1 MMEIWGLPSLS
12 RGDSLVAVVSSWAGV
27 LSLVGVLYS
36 IASFVSPFLR
46 PSRIG
51 RYLHDTDGK
60 PPWALVTGASD
71 GIGKQFCHQLAA
83 RGFNVVLHGR
93 NPSKLARVRD
103 ELADAFP
110 RRRFRSLIA
119 DGSAIACNSCRPA
132 TPSPPSTS
140 PSTSPSVGNPSI
152 DSTHHQHHQQQHQ
165 QQPALV
171 DFDAV
176 AASLADINLTVLVNN
191 AGGGVVNPVYQFL
204 QHCPES
210 RLVGNINLNAV
221 FPLLMQ
227 ARLLP
232 QLLRNAPSLVLNVGS
247 LSDNG
252 LPMLASY
259 ASSKKF
265 GDTASLIISREL
277 ALQGRHAD
285 LEVLSVRVGE
295 VTATSYNSNP
305 VSLFGPRAATMA
317 AAALARV
324 GCGRP
329 TIVGY
334 FPHALQ
340 QAAMD
345 LAPSWAREKSFLDV
359 IRVRWRQDQEMMAKN
374 A

>member
-1 MMEIWGLPSLS
+1 MEILGLPSLS
-12 RGDSLVAVVSSWAGV
+12 RGDSLVAVLSSWVGV
-27 LSLVGVLYS
+27 LSILSVLYS

-46 PSRIG
+46 PSRLS
-51 RYLHDTDGK
+51 RYHHDTDGK

-71 GIGKQFCHQLAA
+71 GIGKQFCRHLAA

-93 NPSKLARVRD
+93 NPSKLARVEG
-103 ELADAFP
+103 ELAYTFP
-110 RRRFRSLIA
+110 QRQFRTLIA
-119 DGSAIACNSCRPA
+119 DGSAIACNRCRP
-132 TPSPPSTS
+132 TMSSPSPASNS
-140 PSTSPSVGNPSI
+140 KDDG
-152 DSTHHQHHQQQHQ
+152 
-165 QQPALV
+165 QPALV

-176 AASLADINLTVLVNN
+176 AASLEDINLTVLVNN

-204 QHCPES
+204 QHCSES
-210 RLVGNINLNAV
+210 RLVGNINLNAI

-227 ARLLP
+227 SHLLP

-265 GDTASLIISREL
+265 GDTASRILSREL
-277 ALQGRHAD
+277 VLQGRHAD

-295 VTATSYNSNP
+295 VTETSYNSHP
-305 VSLFGPRAATMA
+305 VSFFEPDAATMA

-329 TIVGY
+329 TVVGY

-345 LAPSWAREKSFLDV
+345 LAPAWAREKSMLDV
-359 IRVRWRQDQEMMAKN
+359 VRDRWRQDQEMMAKN

>member
-1 MMEIWGLPSLS
+1 MDSWPLPSLS
-12 RGDSLVAVVSSWAGV
+12 RGDGLVAVLCSWVGV
-27 LSLVGVLYS
+27 LSLLSVLYS
-36 IASFVSPFLR
+36 VASFVSPFVR
-46 PSRIG
+46 PSRLG

-60 PPWALVTGASD
+60 PPWALVTGATD

-93 NPSKLARVRD
+93 NPSKLARVED
-103 ELADAFP
+103 ELARAFP
-110 RRRFRSLIA
+110 QRQFRQLVA
-119 DGSAIACNSCRPA
+119 DGSAIACNSCRHASA
-132 TPSPPSTS
+132 TTPEHNHDNMTGGPPR
-140 PSTSPSVGNPSI
+140 N
-152 DSTHHQHHQQQHQ
+152 
-165 QQPALV
+165 V

-176 AASLADINLTVLVNN
+176 AASLAGINLTVLVNN

-204 QHCPES
+204 QHCPDA

-227 ARLLP
+227 AHLLP
-232 QLLRNAPSLVLNVGS
+232 QLLRNAPSLVLNIGS

-265 GDTASLIISREL
+265 GDTASSILSREL
-277 ALQGRHAD
+277 VLQGRHAD

-295 VTATSYNSNP
+295 VTATSYNSHP
-305 VSLFGPRAATMA
+305 VSFFEPNAATMA
-317 AAALARV
+317 TAALARV
-324 GCGRP
+324 GCGRSSV
-329 TIVGY
+329 VGY

-340 QAAMD
+340 QAAME
-345 LAPSWAREKSFLDV
+345 LAPSWARERSMLDV
-359 IRVRWRQDQEMMAKN
+359 IRERWRQDQEMMAKN

>member
-1 MMEIWGLPSLS
+1 MMEIWGFPSLS
-12 RGDSLVAVVSSWAGV
+12 RGDSLVAVVSSWVGV
-27 LSLVGVLYS
+27 LSLLGVLYS

-103 ELADAFP
+103 ELAKAFP
-110 RRRFRSLIA
+110 QRQFRSLIA

-132 TPSPPSTS
+132 TPSS
-140 PSTSPSVGNPSI
+140 PSPSQSPSAGNPSA
-152 DSTHHQHHQQQHQ
+152 DRQQQQ

-277 ALQGRHAD
+277 ALQRRHAD

-305 VSLFGPRAATMA
+305 VSLFGPHAATMA

-345 LAPSWAREKSFLDV
+345 LAPSWAREKSFLDI

>member
-1 MMEIWGLPSLS
+1 MNIWGLPSLS
-12 RGDSLVAVVSSWAGV
+12 RGDSLVAVLCSWAGV
-27 LSLVGVLYS
+27 LSLISVLYS
-36 IASFVSPFLR
+36 VASFVSPFVR
-46 PSRIG
+46 PSRLG

-60 PPWALVTGASD
+60 PAWALVTGASD
-71 GIGKQFCHQLAA
+71 GIGKQFCRQLAS

-93 NPSKLARVRD
+93 NPSKLAGVRD
-103 ELADAFP
+103 ELAKEFP
-110 RRRFRSLIA
+110 QRQFRTLIA

-132 TPSPPSTS
+132 TPSPASS
-140 PSTSPSVGNPSI
+140 SN
-152 DSTHHQHHQQQHQ
+152 DDR
-165 QQPALV
+165 QPALV
-171 DFDAV
+171 DFDAI

-204 QHCPES
+204 QHCSEA

-247 LSDNG
+247 MSDNG

-265 GDTASLIISREL
+265 GDTASRILSREL
-277 ALQGRHAD
+277 VLQGRRAD

-295 VTATSYNSNP
+295 VTATSYNSHP
-305 VSLFGPRAATMA
+305 VSFFEPHAATMA

-329 TIVGY
+329 SVVGY

-345 LAPSWAREKSFLDV
+345 LAPAWAREKSMLDV
-359 IRVRWRQDQEMMAKN
+359 VRDRWRQDQEMMAKN

>member
-1 MMEIWGLPSLS
+1 MEVWGLASLS
-12 RGDSLVAVVSSWAGV
+12 RGDSLLAVIFSWVGV
-27 LSLVGVLYS
+27 LSLFGVLYS
-36 IASFVSPFLR
+36 LASFVSPFLR
-46 PSRIG
+46 PSKLG

-60 PPWALVTGASD
+60 PAWALVTGASD

-103 ELADAFP
+103 ELVSAFP
-110 RRRFRSLIA
+110 HRQFRSLIA
-119 DGSAIACNSCRPA
+119 DGSAIACNSCRPE
-132 TPSPPSTS
+132 TS
-140 PSTSPSVGNPSI
+140 PSLSRISKTSVDG
-152 DSTHHQHHQQQHQ
+152 
-165 QQPALV
+165 QPDLV
-171 DFDAV
+171 DFDAI
-176 AASLADINLTVLVNN
+176 AASLEDINLTVLVNN
-191 AGGGVVNPVYQFL
+191 AGGGVVNPVYEFL
-204 QHCPES
+204 QHCSES

-232 QLLRNAPSLVLNVGS
+232 QLLRNAPSLVINIGS
-247 LSDNG
+247 MADNG

-265 GDTASLIISREL
+265 GDTASRILSREL
-277 ALQGRHAD
+277 VLQGRHPD

-295 VTATSYNSNP
+295 VTATSYNSHP
-305 VSLFGPRAATMA
+305 VSFFEPDAATMA

-324 GCGRP
+324 GCGRSAV
-329 TIVGY
+329 IGY

-345 LAPSWAREKSFLDV
+345 LAPAWAREKSMLDV
-359 IRVRWRQDQEMMAKN
+359 IRDRWRQDQEMMAKN

>member
-1 MMEIWGLPSLS
+1 MGIWGLPSLS
-12 RGDSLVAVVSSWAGV
+12 RGDSLVAVVSSWVGV
-27 LSLVGVLYS
+27 LSLLSVLYS
-36 IASFVSPFLR
+36 VASFVSPFVR
-46 PSRIG
+46 PSRLG

-60 PPWALVTGASD
+60 PAWALVTGASD
-71 GIGKQFCHQLAA
+71 GIGKQFCHQLAS

-93 NPSKLARVRD
+93 NPSKLAGVRD
-103 ELADAFP
+103 ELARAFP
-110 RRRFRSLIA
+110 QRQFRTLIA

-132 TPSPPSTS
+132 TPSPPT
-140 PSTSPSVGNPSI
+140 
-152 DSTHHQHHQQQHQ
+152 
-165 QQPALV
+165 V

-176 AASLADINLTVLVNN
+176 AASLAGINLTVLVNN

-204 QHCPES
+204 QHCSEA

-232 QLLRNAPSLVLNVGS
+232 QLLRSAPSLVLNVGS
-247 LSDNG
+247 MSDNG

-265 GDTASLIISREL
+265 GDTASRILSREL
-277 ALQGRHAD
+277 VLQGRHAD
-285 LEVLSVRVGE
+285 LEILSVRVGE
-295 VTATSYNSNP
+295 VTATSYNSHP
-305 VSLFGPRAATMA
+305 VSFFEPHAATMA

-324 GCGRP
+324 GCGRNAV
-329 TIVGY
+329 VGY

-340 QAAMD
+340 QAAMN
-345 LAPSWAREKSFLDV
+345 LAPEWAREKSMLDV
-359 IRVRWRQDQEMMAKN
+359 VRDRWRQDQDMMAKN

>member
-1 MMEIWGLPSLS
+1 MDIWGLPSLS
-12 RGDSLVAVVSSWAGV
+12 RGDSLVAVLCSWVGV
-27 LSLVGVLYS
+27 LSLLSVLYS
-36 IASFVSPFLR
+36 VASFVSPFLR
-46 PSRIG
+46 PSRLG

-71 GIGKQFCHQLAA
+71 GIGKQFCHQLAS

-93 NPSKLARVRD
+93 NPSKLAGVRD
-103 ELADAFP
+103 ELARAFP
-110 RRRFRSLIA
+110 QRQFRTLIA
-119 DGSAIACNSCRPA
+119 DGSAIACSSCRPA
-132 TPSPPSTS
+132 TPSSTS
-140 PSTSPSVGNPSI
+140 KSKV
-152 DSTHHQHHQQQHQ
+152 DDR
-165 QQPALV
+165 QPALV
-171 DFDAV
+171 DFEAI

-204 QHCPES
+204 QHCSEA
-210 RLVGNINLNAV
+210 RLVGNISLNAV

-247 LSDNG
+247 MSDNG

-265 GDTASLIISREL
+265 GDTASRILSREL

-295 VTATSYNSNP
+295 VTATSYNSHP
-305 VSLFGPRAATMA
+305 VSFFEPHAATMA

-329 TIVGY
+329 TVVGY

-345 LAPSWAREKSFLDV
+345 LAPAWAREKSMLDV
-359 IRVRWRQDQEMMAKN
+359 VRDRWRQDQDMMAKN

>member
-1 MMEIWGLPSLS
+1 MEIWGLPSLS
-12 RGDSLVAVVSSWAGV
+12 RGDSLVAVASSWAGV

-36 IASFVSPFLR
+36 IASFVLPFLR

-103 ELADAFP
+103 ELANAFP
-110 RRRFRSLIA
+110 RRQFRSLIA
-119 DGSAIACNSCRPA
+119 DGSAIACNGCRPA
-132 TPSPPSTS
+132 TPSSSS
-140 PSTSPSVGNPSI
+140 PSAGDPSI
-152 DSTHHQHHQQQHQ
+152 DRQQQ

-204 QHCPES
+204 QHCSES

-232 QLLRNAPSLVLNVGS
+232 QLLRSAPSLVLNVGS
-247 LSDNG
+247 MSDNG

-265 GDTASLIISREL
+265 GDTASRIISREL

-285 LEVLSVRVGE
+285 VEVLSVRVGE
-295 VTATSYNSNP
+295 VTATSYNSHP
-305 VSLFGPRAATMA
+305 VSFFEPDAATMA

-324 GCGRP
+324 GCGRK
-329 TIVGY
+329 TVIGY

-345 LAPSWAREKSFLDV
+345 LAPSWAREKSFLDI
-359 IRVRWRQDQEMMAKN
+359 IRDRWRQDQEMMAKN

>member
-1 MMEIWGLPSLS
+1 MDGWRLPSLS
-12 RGDSLVAVVSSWAGV
+12 RGDSLVAVLCSWVGV
-27 LSLVGVLYS
+27 LSLLSVLYS
-36 IASFVSPFLR
+36 VASFVSPFVR
-46 PSRIG
+46 PSRLG

-93 NPSKLARVRD
+93 NPSKLARVRH
-103 ELADAFP
+103 ELARAFP
-110 RRRFRSLIA
+110 QRQFRQLIA
-119 DGSAIACNSCRPA
+119 DGSAIACNGCRQASAASAASA
-132 TPSPPSTS
+132 TTPT
-140 PSTSPSVGNPSI
+140 TTTEDKGHVN
-152 DSTHHQHHQQQHQ
+152 
-165 QQPALV
+165 V

-191 AGGGVVNPVYQFL
+191 AGGGVANPVYQFL
-204 QHCPES
+204 QHCPDA

-232 QLLRNAPSLVLNVGS
+232 QLLRNAPSLVVNIGS

-259 ASSKKF
+259 ASSKRF
-265 GDTASLIISREL
+265 GDTASRILSREL
-277 ALQGRHAD
+277 VLQGRHAD

-295 VTATSYNSNP
+295 VTATSYNSHP
-305 VSLFGPRAATMA
+305 VSFFEPNAATMA

-329 TIVGY
+329 SVVGY

-345 LAPSWAREKSFLDV
+345 LAPSWAREKSMLDV
-359 IRVRWRQDQEMMAKN
+359 IRDRWRQDQEMMAKN

>member
-1 MMEIWGLPSLS
+1 MDILGLPSLS
-12 RGDSLVAVVSSWAGV
+12 RGDSIVAVVFSWVGV
-27 LSLVGVLYS
+27 LSILSVLYS
-36 IASFVSPFLR
+36 IASFLSPFLR
-46 PSRIG
+46 PSRLG
-51 RYLHDTDGK
+51 RYLHDTHGK

-93 NPSKLARVRD
+93 NPSKLARVED
-103 ELADAFP
+103 ELVKAFP
-110 RRRFRSLIA
+110 QRQFRTLIA

-132 TPSPPSTS
+132 TMPSSSSSS
-140 PSTSPSVGNPSI
+140 PSARNSSPNV
-152 DSTHHQHHQQQHQ
+152 DR
-165 QQPALV
+165 QPALV
-171 DFDAV
+171 DFEAI
-176 AASLADINLTVLVNN
+176 AASLADINLTVLINN

-204 QHCPES
+204 QHCSEP
-210 RLVGNINLNAV
+210 RLVGNINLNAI

-232 QLLRNAPSLVLNVGS
+232 QLLGNAPALVLNIGS
-247 LSDNG
+247 MSDNG

-265 GDTASLIISREL
+265 GDTASRILSREL
-277 ALQGRHAD
+277 VLQGRHAD

-295 VTATSYNSNP
+295 VTATSYNSHP
-305 VSLFGPRAATMA
+305 VSFFEPDAAAMA

-329 TIVGY
+329 SVDGY

-345 LAPSWAREKSFLDV
+345 LAPSWAREKTMIGV
-359 IRVRWRQDQEMMAKN
+359 VRDRWKQDQGMMAKN

>member
-1 MMEIWGLPSLS
+1 MDILGLPSLS
-12 RGDSLVAVVSSWAGV
+12 RGDGLVAVLSSWAGV
-27 LSLVGVLYS
+27 LSLLGILYR

-46 PSRIG
+46 PSRLD
-51 RYLHDTDGK
+51 RYLHDKDGN

-93 NPSKLARVRD
+93 NPSKLDRVRD
-103 ELADAFP
+103 ELVKAFP
-110 RRRFRSLIA
+110 QRQFRSLIA
-119 DGSAIACNSCRPA
+119 DGSAISCNSCRIE
-132 TPSPPSTS
+132 TS
-140 PSTSPSVGNPSI
+140 SSASNPS
-152 DSTHHQHHQQQHQ
+152 SR
-165 QQPALV
+165 AV
-171 DFDAV
+171 DFDAIT
-176 AASLADINLTVLVNN
+176 ASLADINLTVLINN

-204 QHCPES
+204 QDSPEA
-210 RLVGNINLNAV
+210 RLVGNISLNAV

-232 QLLRNAPSLVLNVGS
+232 QLLRNAPSLIINVGS
-247 LSDNG
+247 LADNG

-265 GDTASLIISREL
+265 NDTASRILSREL
-277 ALQGRHAD
+277 VVQRRHDD

-295 VTATSYNSNP
+295 VTATSYNSHP
-305 VSLFGPRAATMA
+305 VSFFEPDAATMA
-317 AAALARV
+317 RAALARV
-324 GCGRP
+324 GCGRS

-340 QAAMD
+340 QSAMD
-345 LAPSWAREKSFLDV
+345 LAPSWAREKSMLD
-359 IRVRWRQDQEMMAKN
+359 IVRDRWKQDQEMMAKN